1 VIDVPYLPTVAL
13 VAIGLLLLVA
23 LLVRTVKVLRGFR
36 RTASMVATNTQDRA
50 GLVRAR
56 TAALRVAFA
65 ERHRN
70 PENQ

>member
-1 VIDVPYLPTVAL
+1 VIDVPYLPTVVL
-13 VAIGLLLLVA
+13 VAIGLLLLVL
-23 LLVRTVKVLRGFR
+23 LLVRTVKVLRGFQ

-56 TAALRVAFA
+56 SAALRVAFA
-65 ERHRN
+65 QRRRK